1 MVESMFLKGG
11 VFMWPLLISLLITL
25 IITVERIL
33 YWLKIKIENN
43 HQIRTSLLTIKQSSL
58 SKLKQPNSDQAACLA
73 FEAIEKSHLTQTQID
88 NLLKHKQLKHY
99 RFMRL
104 LDVITSV
111 APLLGILGTIW
122 GIINS
127 FNLAGVVADIEPATA
142 MVGMS
147 EAFITT
153 AFGLIVSLVAL
164 FSYNYFQSLSE
175 NELMTNDIFLTKLL
189 VKLNSN
195 E

>member
-1 MVESMFLKGG
+1 MFLIGG
-11 VFMWPLLISLLITL
+11 VFMWPLLITL
-25 IITVERIL
+25 IITLVITIERGL
-33 YWLKIKIENN
+33 YWLKIKYENSYDA
-43 HQIRTSLLTIKQSSL
+43 RKSLLSLRPTSLDEV
-58 SKLKQPNSDQAACLA
+58 KQPYSDQAARLA
-73 FEAIEKSHLTQTQID
+73 FEAIEKSQLSQTQID
-88 NLLKHKQLKHY
+88 NLLKQKQFAHY
-99 RFMRL
+99 RFMRI
-104 LDVITSV
+104 LDVIISV

-127 FNLAGVVADIEPATA
+127 FNLAGAVADIEPSTA
-142 MVGMS
+142 MIGIS

-153 AFGLIVSLVAL
+153 AFGLIVSLAAL

-189 VKLNSN
+189 VKLNRN